1 MNQRRPVTAPSFA
14 EQFVDYALK
23 IDAIELKERE
33 LKSGRHSPYFFN
45 SGKFCSGHSM
55 KKISGAYARVIR
67 DSFQKNG
74 NFIFDLLY
82 GPPYKGT
89 MLVPAV
95 SEALDTIMSV
105 ISGHGPFLFCSSRK
119 EAKDHGEGGLLIGAP
134 IRPGD
139 RVLIVDDVITNGWT
153 KREAVKFIEGQGGKP
168 VGLVIAFDRQEK
180 TYDYEFEVSQ
190 ELSATQEFE
199 QTYHIPVVAVATLN
213 DLIKVLE
220 RQQRDDEEKKKVLE
234 KIRAYQ
240 KTYGV

>member
-1 MNQRRPVTAPSFA
+1 MNHRRPVKAPSSA
-14 EQFVDYALK
+14 EQFVEHALI

-55 KKISGAYARVIR
+55 KKVSSAYARVIR
-67 DSFQKNG
+67 DRFQKDG
-74 NFIFDLLY
+74 NFAFDILY

-89 MLVPAV
+89 VLVPAV
-95 SEALDTIMSV
+95 AVALDTMV
-105 ISGHGPFLFCSSRK
+105 PNLSGYGSFRFCSSRK

-139 RVLIVDDVITNGWT
+139 RVLIVDDVITDGWT
-153 KREAVKFIEGQGGKP
+153 KKEAVKFIEEQGGEP
-168 VGLVIAFDRQEK
+168 VGLAIAFDRQEK
-180 TYDYEFEVSQ
+180 THDSELETSR
-190 ELSATQEFE
+190 ELSAVQEFE

-213 DLIKVLE
+213 DLVKVLE
-220 RQQRDDEEKKKVLE
+220 RQGGEEKKKVLE

-240 KTYGV
+240 KMYGV